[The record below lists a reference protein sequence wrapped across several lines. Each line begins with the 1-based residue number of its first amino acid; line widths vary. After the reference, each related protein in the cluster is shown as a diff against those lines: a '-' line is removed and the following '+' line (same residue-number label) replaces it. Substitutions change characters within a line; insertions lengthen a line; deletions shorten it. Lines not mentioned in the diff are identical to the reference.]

1 MIGKGLTPRETEN
14 LLWADARSKTPL
26 KEGRTYA
33 QAVMD
38 LGATVCIRTKPLCA
52 LCPVNQDCKAFQTD
66 SQLEFPVKKVRAPV
80 PEEILN
86 LAVYTDGN
94 EVYLLRKSERYWKG
108 LWTLP
113 QLRDEEAEQSEEVL
127 PAIEHRLTHLL
138 LRIYP
143 VRLPIPAK
151 IPAAWKAFTKEQIKT
166 EALPTPIRKLLLEVL

>member
-1 MIGKGLTPRETEN
+1 MGRC
-14 LLWADARSKTPL
+14 AFHDAS

-38 LGATVCIRTKPLCA
+38 LGATVCTRTKPLCA

-127 PAIEHRLTHLL
+127 PAIEHRRTPL
-138 LRIYP
+138 LRRI
-143 VRLPIPAK
+143 
-151 IPAAWKAFTKEQIKT
+151 
-166 EALPTPIRKLLLEVL
+166 